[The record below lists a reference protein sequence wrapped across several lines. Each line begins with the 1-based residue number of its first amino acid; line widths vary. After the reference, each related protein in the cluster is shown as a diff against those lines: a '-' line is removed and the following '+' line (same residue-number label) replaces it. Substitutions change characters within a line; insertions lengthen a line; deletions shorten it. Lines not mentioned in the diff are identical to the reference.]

1 MAALPQARAHRA
13 VYGEEMPGTG
23 EIRWGIMGT
32 AGIARKQFLPAM
44 REAGGIAAV
53 VAGRDLARAQ
63 DYAAS
68 QGIGRA
74 VQGYQALLDDPGV
87 DAIYLPLPN
96 SLHAEW
102 TIKALRAGQPVLCE
116 KPLCGTLAET
126 RQVLAVAQQTGTLL
140 WEAFVFPFQAQMG
153 QLRSML
159 ADGAI
164 GELREIQ
171 ANFHFLLTNPDDIRL
186 RRDLAGGALNDV
198 GCYPVRLAGELITA
212 PHESAWAVSIEGGD
226 GVDVETQGSLGF
238 PGGKRL
244 LLSCGFRR
252 ADDTFAR
259 LLGSRG
265 QINITAPYHPR
276 AEDTFQVC
284 TAGKPPRSYPAAGS
298 EQPFT
303 AAIRHIQAV
312 LRGAEEPR
320 SLALDTS
327 LRTAQGLDDLRQ
339 SAAAQQ
345 PPAGPAPAA
354 AAPAGTAQA
363 STGPAPVT

>member
-1 MAALPQARAHRA
+1 
-13 VYGEEMPGTG
+13 MPGMC

-32 AGIARKQFLPAM
+32 AGIARKQFLPAL
-44 REAGGIAAV
+44 REAGGTAAV

-74 VQGYQALLDDPGV
+74 VQGYQALLDDAGV

-96 SLHAEW
+96 NLHAEW
-102 TIKALRAGQPVLCE
+102 TIKALRAGKPVLCE

-140 WEAFVFPFQAQMG
+140 WEAFVFPFQAQLT
-153 QLRSML
+153 QLRGLL

-171 ANFHFLLTNPDDIRL
+171 ANFHFQLSRPQDIRL
-186 RRDLAGGALNDV
+186 RRELAGGALNDV
-198 GCYPVRLAGELITA
+198 GCYPVRLASELITA
-212 PHESAWAVSIEGGD
+212 PHETAWAVSIPGGD

-252 ADDTFAR
+252 ADDTFGR
-259 LLGSRG
+259 LLGTRG
-265 QINITAPYHPR
+265 QINITAPYHPQ
-276 AEDTFQVC
+276 AGDTFQVC
-284 TAGKPPRSYPAAGS
+284 AAGKPPRSYPAAGP

-303 AAIRHIQAV
+303 AALRHIQTV
-312 LRGAEEPR
+312 LRGQEEPR

-327 LRTAQGLDDLRQ
+327 LRTAQALHDLHE